1 MKINESYFLVF
12 LQSSVTPKCQCTI
25 GLSLCSLLSL
35 SLCLYLYL
43 YQANAQLHICQSLSF
58 FWTCVYVC
66 SWSMHHC
73 LCLCLSFGSVFVFF
87 FFIGPMHNCTCASLL
102 DRMSL
107 SLSLCSVD
115 QCTIAQLHMCQPSR
129 QDIGPRLRASPSSMS
144 DPLPIKNIRFS
155 QQGLPPWILNF
166 SCH

>member
-1 MKINESYFLVF
+1 MFAEFCDPQVPMHNLFVF
-12 LQSSVTPKCQCTI
+12 VFPFC
-25 GLSLCSLLSL
+25 
-35 SLCLYLYL
+35 LCLCVCICIRPMHSSTFVSFSDK
-43 YQANAQLHICQSLSF
+43 NCQSLSF
-58 FWTCVYVC
+58 FGTCVCVC

-155 QQGLPPWILNF
+155 QQASPPWILNF